1 MQNKKD
7 LESEPGKQTY
17 EIEDDYAVHSRIAN
31 SRGMPVVEG
40 YPVIARSIFELVH
53 LEPDDNEYS
62 AGDPME
68 TEENGLM
75 NPDVYSYGVG
85 EEYSEH
91 RRNRRK
97 IGYD

>member
-7 LESEPGKQTY
+7 PASASGKQTY

-31 SRGMPVVEG
+31 NRGMPAVEG
-40 YPVIARSIFELVH
+40 YPVIERGIFELDH
-53 LEPDDNEYS
+53 LEPDESEYS
-62 AGDPME
+62 AGDPEE
-68 TEENGLM
+68 TEQNGLLY
-75 NPDVYSYGVG
+75 PDAYSNGIG
-85 EEYSEH
+85 EGYSVH